1 MEINHLERCR
11 ADGLVFHTVTDFQ
24 IEGPLKKTDSL
35 FPRNHQLLIANKYI
49 KGHRAGQE
57 AQGGVDWGDIGGR
70 KVDMI
75 RLHCTK
81 FLKNKDIS

>member
-24 IEGPLKKTDSL
+24 IEGALKKTDCP

-49 KGHRAGQE
+49 KGQSRAGSK
-57 AQGGVDWGDIGGR
+57 GGMDWGAVGGR
-70 KVDMI
+70 RVDMI
-75 RLHCTK
+75 RLHR
-81 FLKNKDIS
+81 KNKDIF